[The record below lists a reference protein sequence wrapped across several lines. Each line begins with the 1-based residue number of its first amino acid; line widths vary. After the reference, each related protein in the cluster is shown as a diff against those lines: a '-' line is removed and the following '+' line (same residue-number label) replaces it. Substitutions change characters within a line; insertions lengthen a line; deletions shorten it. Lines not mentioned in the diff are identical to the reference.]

1 MTETSIAPAKAGTPN
16 LNKALSQLQGELP
29 KVTKTKE
36 GKVEGESK
44 NSGKSFSYTYK
55 YADLADVVAE
65 VGPLLAKFGLA
76 FHCAPTIDPAN
87 RNMMILA
94 WSLLHESGEEKTGEW
109 PLGPVS
115 QKPQTLG
122 SMITYG
128 RRYSFSAAINI
139 VVEDDD
145 DGQRAQNDHGS
156 RQSAG
161 DVWENAKPAPARQN
175 GGNGGASSRPAQPVA
190 AAPAAVPDAPE
201 DIDPAAQAYADE
213 AHGAVTLNEIED
225 IQRRAREDSKGS
237 KLLAL
242 VRNPAAGENGKPGQ
256 LALYIDWRRKAVK
269 EGDDALAGLIEAA
282 TEQGVSDIDGWFRT
296 VMNTEIN
303 AATASQLRT
312 ALKTLREKTP
322 VAV

>member
-1 MTETSIAPAKAGTPN
+1 
-16 LNKALSQLQGELP
+16 
-29 KVTKTKE
+29 
-36 GKVEGESK
+36 
-44 NSGKSFSYTYK
+44 
-55 YADLADVVAE
+55 
-65 VGPLLAKFGLA
+65 
-76 FHCAPTIDPAN
+76 
-87 RNMMILA
+87 MILA
-94 WSLLHESGEEKTGEW
+94 WSLLHESGEEKAGEW

-145 DGQRAQNDHGS
+145 DGQRAQNDHSS

-161 DVWENAKPAPARQN
+161 DVWENAKPAPPRQN
-175 GGNGGASSRPAQPVA
+175 GGNGNDQRGQVSRPAPAAA
-190 AAPAAVPDAPE
+190 AAPAAVPDVPE

-225 IQRRAREDSKGS
+225 IQRRAREDSK
-237 KLLAL
+237 LLAL
-242 VRNPAAGENGKPGQ
+242 VRNPAAGEGGKPGQ

-269 EGDDALAGLIEAA
+269 EGEDALAELVKAA
-282 TEQGVSDIDGWFRT
+282 TEREVGDIDGWFRS

-303 AATASQLRT
+303 GATASQLRT
-312 ALKTLREKTP
+312 ALKTLREK
-322 VAV
+322 AAAAA

>member
-1 MTETSIAPAKAGTPN
+1 MSTETIAAAITGTPN

-87 RNMMILA
+87 RSMMILA
-94 WSLLHESGEEKTGEW
+94 WSLLHESGEEKSGEW

-145 DGQRAQNDHGS
+145 DGQRAQNDHSS

-161 DVWENAKPAPARQN
+161 DVFDQSTPAPPRQN
-175 GGNGGASSRPAQPVA
+175 GSSENGQRGQVSRPAQPKPAVA
-190 AAPAAVPDAPE
+190 AAPE
-201 DIDPAAQAYADE
+201 DIDIDAQAFADE
-213 AHGAVTLNEIED
+213 AHQALTLGALED
-225 IQRRAREDSKGS
+225 IHRRAREKGMVT
-237 KLLAL
+237 AF
-242 VRNPAAGENGKPGQ
+242 VRNPSGGGTGK
-256 LALYIDWRRKAVK
+256 LAVYLDWRRKQLKEVEDAMATLNAAMGETGFPPGELETHVK
-269 EGDDALAGLIEAA
+269 SVTGAELD
-282 TEQGVSDIDGWFRT
+282 
-296 VMNTEIN
+296 
-303 AATASQLRT
+303 AATAAQLRHAT
-312 ALKTLREKTP
+312 QAMRDMQG
-322 VAV
+322 AAA